1 MKKTLILI
9 TLLLSLN
16 SFNASLKFTKNP
28 TESLENDKKYII
40 KYQKEKHEWMDG
52 SSYIQFSDSDYNLD
66 NLYSQ
71 TGLDNIQIYQGDHP
85 TKEVANTDHTTTMI
99 RAFKNAVGDDWF
111 FKNKDRYYVMSSFTN
126 PRWWSGI
133 IINSKFGVF
142 GGRSYFSSDGIYFGD
157 VINEVLIGKNGS
169 RRVFTD
175 DTDNRNL
182 FISSLSNST
191 AGSDFKSFHNKSN
204 TKKGDVIFPATETM
218 IFPSF
223 GTEAQKLIRSDKIFV
238 GEYVCRPQSFFEW
251 EYDVPKR
258 IASQDKIEFETNPND
273 SSNKCNFA
281 GEKGEIAN
289 FALYNRAATV
299 LSNGDVKKS
308 DGYGHGTS
316 YAAPKVGGYASL
328 IQQKFPNMN
337 YMQIKQVLLT
347 TAYRFHDQLDNISGW
362 GVVDINKALKGPS
375 NLNAGLIEEE
385 KFYTGRYDKIFDN
398 KGNIYFYA
406 DVENNNNWKWE
417 NDISG
422 GLTEVP
428 TSELTYNLLMN
439 YDQWKIANFEQEK
452 SVIEKMNIQP
462 VIASEYNYY
471 EKLSKYKSGLRKAG
485 NGTLTTTGN
494 LYYKGPTQVLQGT
507 LEIAGNVP
515 SSPVWVFEDGTLV
528 LNGSDQNLNEVNADG
543 GLIKVY
549 GTVHIKE
556 LALTKISDI
565 KLYGK
570 NSSLIVDK
578 LITTPELAKKI
589 KNLEDVTIKNT
600 SEVNDNWGAND
611 VVINE
616 YKVMDLPRE
625 FYFSNFKNEINNYT
639 PKKSYNKIYEELKK
653 RYQTFRESDES
664 IKKEVPGYKNG
675 SFAIENDSDY
685 SGFDKNEYSDN
696 MIGLTSSVDD
706 LNEWGANFKF
716 VPLQQ
721 ALQNAKK
728 PTN

>member
-1 MKKTLILI
+1 MINGKLLIL
-9 TLLLSLN
+9 
-16 SFNASLKFTKNP
+16 
-28 TESLENDKKYII
+28 
-40 KYQKEKHEWMDG
+40 
-52 SSYIQFSDSDYNLD
+52 
-66 NLYSQ
+66 
-71 TGLDNIQIYQGDHP
+71 
-85 TKEVANTDHTTTMI
+85 
-99 RAFKNAVGDDWF
+99 
-111 FKNKDRYYVMSSFTN
+111 NK
-126 PRWWSGI
+126 
-133 IINSKFGVF
+133 
-142 GGRSYFSSDGIYFGD
+142 
-157 VINEVLIGKNGS
+157 
-169 RRVFTD
+169 
-175 DTDNRNL
+175 
-182 FISSLSNST
+182 
-191 AGSDFKSFHNKSN
+191 
-204 TKKGDVIFPATETM
+204 
-218 IFPSF
+218 
-223 GTEAQKLIRSDKIFV
+223 
-238 GEYVCRPQSFFEW
+238 
-251 EYDVPKR
+251 
-258 IASQDKIEFETNPND
+258 
-273 SSNKCNFA
+273 
-281 GEKGEIAN
+281 
-289 FALYNRAATV
+289 
-299 LSNGDVKKS
+299 
-308 DGYGHGTS
+308 
-316 YAAPKVGGYASL
+316 
-328 IQQKFPNMN
+328 
-337 YMQIKQVLLT
+337 
-347 TAYRFHDQLDNISGW
+347 
-362 GVVDINKALKGPS
+362 
-375 NLNAGLIEEE
+375 
-385 KFYTGRYDKIFDN
+385 
-398 KGNIYFYA
+398 
-406 DVENNNNWKWE
+406 
-417 NDISG
+417 
-422 GLTEVP
+422 
-428 TSELTYNLLMN
+428 
-439 YDQWKIANFEQEK
+439 
-452 SVIEKMNIQP
+452 NIQP

-549 GTVHIKE
+549 GSVHIKE

-625 FYFSNFKNEINNYT
+625 FYFSNFKNEINNYL

-721 ALQNAKK
+721 ALKNAKK